1 MYILRHS
8 CAHLLAQAVSELYP
22 NAKPTIGPP
31 VENGFYYD
39 FAMENIGEDDLRLIE
54 KKMEELCRKNLKLQR
69 VEYSQEEL
77 KELYH
82 DNPYK
87 LEIINE
93 KIGEGTGSTVYQQG
107 DWYDLCLGPH
117 VPSTSNLMHF

>member
-1 MYILRHS
+1 MDIFIFWNLFIAGIKTESEEGMYILRHS

-39 FAMENIGEDDLRLIE
+39 FAMENIGEDDFRTIE
-54 KKMEELCRKNLKLQR
+54 KKMEELCRKNLK
-69 VEYSQEEL
+69 VERIECTQEKL
-77 KELYH
+77 KELYQ

-93 KIGEGTGSTVYQQG
+93 RIVFY
-107 DWYDLCLGPH
+107 
-117 VPSTSNLMHF
+117 